1 MRWVNNS
8 GKRARGGS
16 RGRFIAPTGI
26 WRMSILKV
34 LPYGIQRVMKAAWH
48 HPLLESSSQSRV
60 GRLLRRAA
68 GFPVTE
74 RTENVIRI
82 EGVLVITNKYEKPL
96 RFFVRNRR
104 DLVQAY
110 HFSGEFYEAEE
121 LNIIQRYFQAGGI
134 FVDIGAN
141 VGNHTVFAAKILSA
155 KKVIP
160 FELHPDAVE
169 VLTANIALNCC
180 QTVDTSYLGYGV
192 SSSPDKLLPK
202 RAGYGNN
209 LAGVRFE
216 RRGGNQ
222 GFPTISG
229 DAALKD
235 QWVDFIKIDI
245 EGMEI
250 EALES
255 LENTIKRCRPKIFIE
270 VDNKNDDIFHSWRH
284 HHKYTISERYRRYKW
299 NVNYLLAPANN

>member
-1 MRWVNNS
+1 
-8 GKRARGGS
+8 
-16 RGRFIAPTGI
+16 
-26 WRMSILKV
+26 MSIIEV
-34 LPYGIQRVMKAAWH
+34 LPHGIRTLAKAAWH
-48 HPLLESSSQSRV
+48 HPLLESSWQSRA
-60 GRLLRRAA
+60 GRVLRRAA

-74 RTENVIRI
+74 RIEDVIRI
-82 EGVLVITNKYEKPL
+82 EGVLVCTNKYGKTI

-104 DLVQAY
+104 DLVQAH

-121 LNIIQRYFQAGGI
+121 LQMIQRYFKEGGI

-141 VGNHTVFAAKILSA
+141 VGNHTVFAAKILNA

-169 VLTANIALNCC
+169 VLMANIALNSC
-180 QTVDTSYLGYGV
+180 QTIDTSYLGYGV
-192 SSSPDKLLPK
+192 SSSPGKLLPR

-216 RRGGNQ
+216 RGGRGE

-255 LENTIKRCRPKIFIE
+255 LEETIKRCRPVIFIE
-270 VDNKNDDIFHSWRH
+270 VDNENRDVFNSWCD
-284 HHKYTISERYRRYKW
+284 KYKYIISESYQRYEW
-299 NVNYLLAPANN
+299 NVNYLLTADY

>member
-1 MRWVNNS
+1 
-8 GKRARGGS
+8 
-16 RGRFIAPTGI
+16 
-26 WRMSILKV
+26 MSILEV
-34 LPYGIQRVMKAAWH
+34 LPHGIRRLAKAAWH
-48 HPLLESSSQSRV
+48 HPLLESSWQSRA

-74 RTENVIRI
+74 RIENVIRI
-82 EGVLVITNKYEKPL
+82 EGVLVSTNKYGKTL

-104 DLVQAY
+104 DLVQAH

-121 LNIIQRYFQAGGI
+121 LQIIQKYFKAGEI

-141 VGNHTVFAAKILSA
+141 VGNHTVFAAKILNA

-160 FELHPDAVE
+160 FELHPDAVD

-180 QTVDTSYLGYGV
+180 ETIDTSYLGYGV
-192 SSSPDKLLPK
+192 SLSPEKLLPQ

-216 RRGGNQ
+216 RRGQNQ

-235 QWVDFIKIDI
+235 HWVDFIKIDI

-255 LENTIKRCRPKIFIE
+255 LEQTIKRCRPKIFIE
-270 VDNKNDDIFHSWRH
+270 VDNKNDDIFHSWCNR
-284 HHKYTISERYRRYKW
+284 HKYSISESYQRYKW
-299 NVNYLLAPANN
+299 NVNYLLVTAN